1 MRINKFLFISIVL
14 LFGATHVIA
23 QKTPATAK
31 TQKFKAPKL
40 YTHLGNA
47 IDSIVTLTEAEAENI
62 IALPLKVVDDKK
74 NVYSVTSYQFLY
86 NRRVVTEDEMSG
98 KVTPTSSIA
107 SSRFTS
113 TPLPQLWV
121 NQVREQLKSGEYLYF
136 FDVIAKDAQGR
147 VMYASTLKIMVK

>member
-1 MRINKFLFISIVL
+1 MRIIKLLFISIGL
-14 LFGATHVIA
+14 LFGANVHA
-23 QKTPATAK
+23 QKTPATVK

-40 YTHLGNA
+40 FTHLGNVT
-47 IDSIVTLTEAEAENI
+47 DSVVTITEAEAENI
-62 IALPLKVVDDKK
+62 IALPLKIVDDKK
-74 NVYSVTSYQFLY
+74 NEYTVSSYQFLY
-86 NRRVVTEDEMSG
+86 NRRVVTEDEQSG

-113 TPLPQLWV
+113 SPLPQLWV

-136 FDVIAKDAQGR
+136 FDVIAKDSQGR